1 MTSVFKKGIR
11 YGREVN
17 GTLQECIEQA
27 GLNYEVAMTPA
38 YYNPVAPNGDFTK
51 VPNRYVTYRKDTHQ
65 SFGVVGSRYAVIQNE
80 AMFSFLEYV
89 TDFELTNGDSTSY
102 GGWLCGKFGEEEI
115 LGEVFAPY
123 VFLGNSFDGSR
134 QFTVAFAPYRLS
146 TGSFVN
152 LSGAVY
158 HLAIRHTLNSAHRI
172 QLAKAFI
179 KQSVQAME
187 GFRSVVNDTSVKRVT
202 TEQAK
207 DIFHHLLT
215 DGHEKYQKEK
225 KLPRNYDIDLACL
238 LDNFHGE
245 KSSYRY
251 TGYGVLLA
259 VSTFVEEVLRNRVRK
274 EEKHI
279 TKSLFATNPMLAK
292 AYKEVMKL

>member
-1 MTSVFKKGIR
+1 MTNYTKGIG
-11 YGREVN
+11 YGREIS
-17 GTLQECIEQA
+17 GSLSDCIKQA
-27 GLNYEVAMTPA
+27 GLDYKVAMTPA
-38 YYNPVAPNGDFTK
+38 YFNPTAPTGDFSQ
-51 VPNRYVTYRKDTHQ
+51 VPKRYVTYRTDNNQ
-65 SFGVVGSRYAVIQNE
+65 PFGVVGSRYAVIQNE
-80 AMFSFLEYV
+80 AMFAFLEYV
-89 TDFELTNGDSTSY
+89 TDFELTNGASTSY
-102 GGWLCGKFGEEEI
+102 GGWLSGKFGEEEI

-146 TGSFVN
+146 TRSFVN

-158 HLAIRHTLNSAHRI
+158 HLSIRHILNSAHRI

-179 KQSVQAME
+179 KQSTQAMSE
-187 GFRSVVNDTSVKRVT
+187 FRDIVNATSVKRVT
-202 TEQAK
+202 TEKAK

-215 DGHEKYQKEK
+215 DGHVKYKEEN

-245 KSSYRY
+245 KSTYAH
-251 TGYGVLLA
+251 TGYAVLLA
-259 VSTFVEEVLRNRVRK
+259 VSKFVEEVLRNRVRT

-279 TKSLFATNPMLAK
+279 TKSLFTTNPMLAK
-292 AYKEVMKL
+292 AYHIINKL